1 MKTQIKI
8 AIAALVL
15 ASFAFEGCK
24 KGENDPAISLLTR
37 KARMT
42 GDWKVS
48 SGSGKETSGNTT
60 TDWKHDGATYTETDI
75 SGANSNG
82 LVVTMSFVKDG
93 TYEIVTTITLP
104 NVTGYS
110 DVITET
116 GTWNFTGKI
125 GEDKNKDH
133 ILLKT
138 LSEIDV
144 MTVNSNVQTTVNSY
158 TGDSAPT
165 TLYYLD
171 QLKSK
176 EVILT
181 WNGTDTYNTLVNK
194 SIGTCTLT
202 Q

>member
-24 KGENDPAISLLTR
+24 KGENDPAISLRTR
-37 KARMT
+37 KARIT

-48 SGSGKETSGNTT
+48 SGSGTFTSGNTT
-60 TDWKHDGATYTETDI
+60 TNWIQTGATYSETDI
-75 SGANSNG
+75 SGTNSYG
-82 LVVTMSFVKDG
+82 LVVTYSFVKDG
-93 TYEIVTTITLP
+93 TFKIVTTITLP

-110 DVITET
+110 QVITET

-138 LSEIDV
+138 LSEKDV

-165 TLYYLD
+165 KLYYLD

-176 EVILT
+176 EVIIT
-181 WNGTDTYNTLVNK
+181 WDGTDTYNTLIK
-194 SIGTCTLT
+194 TRKGTWTLT

>member
-48 SGSGKETSGNTT
+48 SGSGTETSGNTT
-60 TDWKHDGATYTETDI
+60 TTWTHDGATYSETDI
-75 SGANSNG
+75 SGTNSNG
-82 LVVTMSFVKDG
+82 LAVTMSFVKDG

-138 LSEIDV
+138 LRETDV
-144 MTVNSNVQTTVNSY
+144 MTVNSNVQTTVRSY

-165 TLYYLD
+165 KLYYLD

-181 WNGTDTYNTLVNK
+181 WDGTDTYNTLVNT
-194 SIGTCTLT
+194 SIGTWTLT

>member
-24 KGENDPAISLLTR
+24 NGENDPAISLLTR

-42 GDWKVS
+42 GDWTVS
-48 SGSGKETSGNTT
+48 SGSGTETSGNTT
-60 TDWKHDGATYTETDI
+60 TPWTHNGATFSETDI
-75 SGANSNG
+75 SGTNSFG
-82 LVVTMSFVKDG
+82 FVVTMSFVKDG
-93 TYEIVTTITLP
+93 TYKIVKTITLP

-138 LSEIDV
+138 LRETDV
-144 MTVNSNVQTTVNSY
+144 MTVNSNVQTTVRSY

-165 TLYYLD
+165 MLYYLD

-181 WNGTDTYNTLVNK
+181 WDGTDTYNTLVNTSK
-194 SIGTCTLT
+194 GTWTLT

>member
-42 GDWKVS
+42 GDWKIS
-48 SGSGKETSGNTT
+48 SGSGTETSGNTT
-60 TDWKHDGATYTETDI
+60 TTWTHNGVTFSETDI
-75 SGANSNG
+75 SGTNSFG
-82 LVVTMSFVKDG
+82 FVVTMSFVKDG
-93 TYEIVTTITLP
+93 TYEIVKTITP
-104 NVTGYS
+104 NVPGYS
-110 DVITET
+110 QVITET

-144 MTVNSNVQTTVNSY
+144 MTVNSNVQTIVRSY

-165 TLYYLD
+165 MLYYLD

-176 EVILT
+176 EVILK
-181 WNGTDTYNTLVNK
+181 WDGTDTYNTLINTSK
-194 SIGTCTLT
+194 GTWTLT

>member
-42 GDWKVS
+42 GDWTVS
-48 SGSGKETSGNTT
+48 SGSGTETSGNTT
-60 TDWKHDGATYTETDI
+60 TTWTHDGATFSETDI
-75 SGANSNG
+75 SGTNSFG
-82 LVVTMSFVKDG
+82 FVVTMSFVKDG
-93 TYEIVTTITLP
+93 TYEIVKTITP
-104 NVTGYS
+104 NVPGYS
-110 DVITET
+110 QVITET

-138 LSEIDV
+138 LRETDV
-144 MTVNSNVQTTVNSY
+144 MTVNSNVQTTVRSY

-165 TLYYLD
+165 KLYYLD

-181 WNGTDTYNTLVNK
+181 WDGTDTYNTLINTSK
-194 SIGTCTLT
+194 GTWTLT